1 MNLTKSNNT
10 LIKLSKT
17 ALFVKCEE
25 LGITKYKSKNKE
37 QLIELIN
44 GKTLINEK
52 KIIKPQIE
60 FIIDGPDEEY
70 NEEEDDDNDNRS
82 R

>member
-37 QLIELIN
+37 QLIELIMV
-44 GKTLINEK
+44 KH
-52 KIIKPQIE
+52 
-60 FIIDGPDEEY
+60 
-70 NEEEDDDNDNRS
+70 
-82 R
+82 